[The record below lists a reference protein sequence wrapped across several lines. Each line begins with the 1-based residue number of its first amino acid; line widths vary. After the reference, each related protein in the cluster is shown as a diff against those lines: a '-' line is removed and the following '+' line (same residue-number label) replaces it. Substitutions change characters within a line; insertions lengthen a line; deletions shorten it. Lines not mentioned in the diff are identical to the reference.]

1 MIFCNFNFLQA
12 SALKTS
18 RICKFRA
25 QDLSNVWMYVTN
37 ISHPPFRVGSHSFN
51 ILYDILRTCI
61 YAEPSQSLGCEESLT
76 QQSALGI
83 IHSLC
88 HLTIYHMHTPIRIG
102 YAPHRWQIK
111 GKYILAIFV
120 LSGNVVNICQSKK
133 YSE

>member
-51 ILYDILRTCI
+51 ILYDILRT
-61 YAEPSQSLGCEESLT
+61 YLYLRRTES
-76 QQSALGI
+76 
-83 IHSLC
+83 
-88 HLTIYHMHTPIRIG
+88 
-102 YAPHRWQIK
+102 
-111 GKYILAIFV
+111 
-120 LSGNVVNICQSKK
+120 VVGL
-133 YSE
+133 